1 VEISNADPIAVL
13 MAPAATSLEKYR
25 AVQIAFGSAFSNNE
39 FTELFTATESIQ
51 ITGVVLQVNAGGASG
66 SCTYRLAIV
75 NANDAFIAPLASVEV
90 FAGRSLSSP
99 VIPFSNLT
107 LPAGYKVARTSSNDT
122 GAVCAGNLNLYMS
135 KS

>member
-1 VEISNADPIAVL
+1 VEISNADPIAVQT
-13 MAPAATSLEKYR
+13 APAATSLEKYR